1 MKQNLSLVERSGLG
15 SLKDLGPV
23 IYIVSKIMA
32 RHAVV
37 ERVRS
42 SEEKSWLRIFSKI
55 VDVFLIIMPSSYT
68 KRTGKGGCEQG

>member
-15 SLKDLGPV
+15 SLKDLGPD
-23 IYIVSKIMA
+23 IIVSKIKA

>member
-42 SEEKSWLRIFSKI
+42 SEEKSWLRIYFPK
-55 VDVFLIIMPSSYT
+55 
-68 KRTGKGGCEQG
+68 